1 LGLEGW
7 KREVRRGPTG
17 REKRIGAL
25 SRDFILIT

>member
-1 LGLEGW
+1 LEGW